1 MHYAS
6 AEIYPMK
13 LPTQTMHKNIRKLYL
28 LNLLVGIVFWYPIE
42 KLYLKDLGAGP
53 FGISVS
59 ALIFLLTVI
68 IFDVPSGVLADKW
81 KRKYTLLLAIAC
93 FIISCIMGGM
103 SHTWV
108 QYLPMNVLLGGFVV
122 LTSGTFQAIMY
133 DSLSDTGHQKEY
145 DKHQGRAYA
154 LFLAGLG
161 FSSLAGGYLADWF
174 GLANTYFISAACMA
188 PAVLV
193 GLTLVEPRSHKQ
205 VSDSKL
211 KEHIQR
217 SAKLL
222 LGQRLLL
229 QLALL
234 VSAMGVLRGAYTE
247 YSGLLFVVLGMTAI
261 PLGYA
266 GAAKWLISSLGQLV
280 APKIGRKVLEYAP
293 LFFVTFLIF
302 SLIHNKW
309 GLIFFFMSGFMYSVI
324 ANQAEAAVQDNSP
337 SEIRATTLSLL
348 SFSSNVLLVPLGLL
362 FGWIAQVSNIFNAY
376 LMIAIIGLLYLTVW
390 LFKGRAIFRPLY
402 TEVAATHYIS
412 STEEELTKG

>member
-1 MHYAS
+1 MKPSNQKMHA
-6 AEIYPMK
+6 
-13 LPTQTMHKNIRKLYL
+13 NVRKLYL

-53 FGISVS
+53 LGISIS
-59 ALIFLLTVI
+59 ALVFLSTVI

-81 KRKYTLLLAIAC
+81 KRKNTLLLAIVC
-93 FIISCIMGGM
+93 FIISCLMGGM
-103 SHTWV
+103 SHTWI

-122 LTSGTFQAIMY
+122 LTSGTFQAMMY
-133 DSLSDTGHQKEY
+133 DSLSDSGHQKDY
-145 DKHQGRAYA
+145 DKHQGRSYA
-154 LFLAGLG
+154 MFLAGLG
-161 FSSLAGGYLADWF
+161 LSSLAGGYLAQWV
-174 GLANTYFISAACMA
+174 GLANTYFISAAFMA
-188 PAVLV
+188 PALFV
-193 GLTLVEPRSHKQ
+193 GLTLIEPRSHKQ

-211 KEHIQR
+211 KEHVQR
-217 SAKLL
+217 SVKLL
-222 LGQRLLL
+222 VNERLLL

-280 APKIGRKVLEYAP
+280 APRIGRKVLAYAP
-293 LFFVTFLIF
+293 LFFMVFLIF
-302 SLIHNKW
+302 SLIHSSW
-309 GLIFFFMSGFMYSVI
+309 GLFFFFLSGFMYSVI

-362 FGWIAQVSNIFNAY
+362 FGWIAQESNIFNAY
-376 LMIAIIGLLYLTVW
+376 LMIAIIGVLYLFVW
-390 LFKGRAIFRPLY
+390 FYKGRAVLRPLY
-402 TEVAATHYIS
+402 AEDGGSNYMPSV
-412 STEEELTKG
+412 EEELTKG